1 MCYSL
6 PAAGTAPVVKV
17 VYERRL
23 PRSPSALQFVRHD
36 VDSALATNGVA
47 RSQIDDALLVLSE
60 LGTNAMHAIGYEDEI
75 DVRLGI
81 ERRGDVIVEVKDPGS
96 GFRLSQALRLPA
108 RNEEHGR
115 GLAIVCLL
123 ADETTVRRRR
133 RHTVVRAT
141 LRAKRSA

>member
-1 MCYSL
+1 M
-6 PAAGTAPVVKV
+6 KV

-36 VDSALATNGVA
+36 VDSALDTNGVP

-81 ERRGDVIVEVKDPGS
+81 ERNGDVIVEV
-96 GFRLSQALRLPA
+96 
-108 RNEEHGR
+108 
-115 GLAIVCLL
+115 
-123 ADETTVRRRR
+123 
-133 RHTVVRAT
+133 
-141 LRAKRSA
+141 